1 MQINKEC
8 IEKIYKSHELI
19 TDVYIDDTKES
30 KFQICLFHNDDPIT
44 ETKIILEF
52 KDNESLLPYAKEKG
66 NVVKIKIFMLVEKY
80 RRKGICKSIHKQEV
94 RFYKEHNIQQ
104 MQLIATYSGFFAWS
118 KLGFLC
124 GAKEENKAKGIVIAY
139 LAQSTESM
147 EFLSQV
153 NLSSLLKK
161 IEDKADDFL
170 VWAEKTS
177 AQIKIPMYKDI

>member
-1 MQINKEC
+1 M
-8 IEKIYKSHELI
+8 
-19 TDVYIDDTKES
+19 
-30 KFQICLFHNDDPIT
+30 
-44 ETKIILEF
+44 
-52 KDNESLLPYAKEKG
+52 
-66 NVVKIKIFMLVEKY
+66 
-80 RRKGICKSIHKQEV
+80 
-94 RFYKEHNIQQ
+94 
-104 MQLIATYSGFFAWS
+104 
-118 KLGFLC
+118 C